1 MGLEKDLFALK
12 TDEGYTRITVNK
24 RTGVTWSFIA
34 RSNSTLG
41 SAMRMQVCYHGK
53 YQSVHS
59 VTEDIYN
66 LLEMNSTVPVARW
79 RIKMRRSSQRSNIRE
94 DSSGSRNIFTY
105 SRFEFEDCFD
115 GTPGPRPSF
124 EHMGRSIRRPILRD
138 FFTPTARQWKGK
150 EKAVELQD
158 VEYAQCA
165 ECAEWL
171 LGTTHDSCCV
181 MRHSVWCPR
190 RNRMFMISDTV
201 PRRPQSLKRSA
212 SPPNVRRYS
221 SSLPSCSNSSR
232 LNPLST
238 TLMSSLA
245 PQTFEVPPSPL
256 NHFLSLLPENHP
268 FNPDDAWNTYQTL
281 IDSDDHQY
289 LEPLD
294 VLNFAQKLSTAIEAG
309 SDHKSGVSYYQEWGT
324 RLAALNQRLESK
336 FEKHSSEDLMRLKLV
351 AKAYAFIGDLDHATV
366 RRPRVVG
373 EWADIGAHLLPL
385 SLRSQDWDTDVGSS
399 SFQDT
404 IYSILANIPDC
415 ASLLANRRH
424 WDREARQ
431 RIAVLLLDV
440 CCWEALAED
449 AYALLKEMR
458 AQQLS
463 IQIDLQLQVV
473 RLLVRADSFI
483 RANELYRLIS
493 NSTDAQHKFF
503 ISTGMFL
510 AAHQG
515 DFDRAEEYYTQLNAA
530 RWIASDDKAM
540 LMHAYAVAGRVRKV
554 VELFHEFFPDPANP
568 RLASKPSIVHYSILV
583 YAHAERADYDG
594 LNFWLQAMSKA
605 GIVPDIYV
613 YNIILK
619 SFAMRGEVESV
630 SAVLDQ
636 MRAAKIMPTRVLY
649 TTVISLLAH
658 RRDPVSA
665 EAIYKRALREGITPD
680 RKMITSLMNAH
691 VEAGSWAGV
700 VRIFDYLKSS
710 RTPRLRLSVE
720 VYNTLLKAYVLIGA
734 PFHVVSGIFR
744 KLESMG
750 VKPNGRMYTLIIQSA
765 CDAGFMNIANK
776 IFAEMQVV
784 AEDWHTTD
792 RVDAF
797 VMTVIMAGHLRLG
810 DKRSAKAVYDDMCGR
825 GIQPTSATFHH
836 ILRAYGNE
844 KTEES
849 LQIAEGFLKTIMA
862 GGEPSLGSLTVLLDA
877 YRRSGDIEAVRRLWP
892 QLWQLALRF
901 LKTDS
906 LFEGE
911 DDNPSDPMKRQANLL
926 CVPLSIYIDALSAA
940 GEHFAIAEMWGKAR
954 SQGFSF
960 DSHNWNHLAVA
971 LVRAGEPERAFE
983 IVERVLLPYQRQSE
997 AVLRG
1002 RDLSPDSP
1010 LTFDISPADVSQ
1022 PASQSPMH
1030 RSERRA
1036 YQSKV
1041 ATKRSGDALE
1051 MGPASDDF
1059 AHPLH
1064 VLHQISPSWNVWRPH
1079 RALLDLLSGVLRH
1092 LGSGM
1097 TIQPVGD
1104 RNSAPQ
1110 ELDPDSEEVF
1120 TRGKL
1125 PREMLDRIYL
1135 NYPDTI
1141 QTIRLHERWTTRKSS
1156 LTQLD
1161 NGW

>member
-1 MGLEKDLFALK
+1 MIEPLAAAV
-12 TDEGYTRITVNK
+12 VNSFLL
-24 RTGVTWSFIA
+24 RTPAGRA
-34 RSNSTLG
+34 
-41 SAMRMQVCYHGK
+41 SA
-53 YQSVHS
+53 
-59 VTEDIYN
+59 
-66 LLEMNSTVPVARW
+66 
-79 RIKMRRSSQRSNIRE
+79 
-94 DSSGSRNIFTY
+94 F
-105 SRFEFEDCFD
+105 
-115 GTPGPRPSF
+115 RPSL
-124 EHMGRSIRRPILRD
+124 EHMGRSVRRPLPRD
-138 FFTPTARQWKGK
+138 FFSPTARQWKGK

-181 MRHSVWCPR
+181 MRHSIWCPR
-190 RNRMFMISDTV
+190 RNRMFMISDAV
-201 PRRPQSLKRSA
+201 PRRPQPSNGSA

-221 SSLPSCSNSSR
+221 SSLPSCSNAPQ
-232 LNPLST
+232 LNHFST
-238 TLMSSLA
+238 TLLSSPA
-245 PQTFEVPPSPL
+245 PETLPSPL
-256 NHFLSLLPENHP
+256 NHFLSLLQENHP
-268 FNPDDAWNTYQTL
+268 LNLDDAWIIYQTL

-294 VLNFAQKLSTAIEAG
+294 ILSFAQKLSDATEAG
-309 SDHKSGVSYYQEWGT
+309 SDHKSGISYFQEWGT

-336 FEKHSSEDLMRLKLV
+336 FEKHSNEYLIRLKLV
-351 AKAYAFIGDLDHATV
+351 AKAWAFLGDPDHAIIAAHELSDLLFDGQRGELLDTYRTLV
-366 RRPRVVG
+366 RSIALYQDSEHVLDFILA
-373 EWADIGAHLLPL
+373 EWSNIGAHLLPL

-404 IYSILANIPDC
+404 IYSILADIPDS
-415 ASLLANRRH
+415 ASLLTKRRH
-424 WDREARQ
+424 WDKEARQ
-431 RIAVLLLDV
+431 RMAVLLLDV

-473 RLLVRADSFI
+473 RSLVRADSFI
-483 RANELYRLIS
+483 RANELYRIIS
-493 NSTDAQHKFF
+493 NSTNARHKFL

-515 DFDRAEEYYTQLNAA
+515 DVDRAEEYYTQLRAA
-530 RWIASDDKAM
+530 QWATSHDKAM
-540 LMHAYAVAGRVRKV
+540 LMHAYAVAGRVGKV
-554 VELFHEFFPDPANP
+554 VELFHEFFPDTANP
-568 RLASKPSIVHYSILV
+568 RLVSKPSIVHYSIVV

-605 GIVPDIYV
+605 GLVPDIYV
-613 YNIILK
+613 YSIILK

-636 MRAAKIMPTRVLY
+636 MRTAKIMPTRVLY

-658 RRDPVSA
+658 RKDPVSA

-744 KLESMG
+744 KLEFMG
-750 VKPNGRMYTLIIQSA
+750 VQPNGRMYTLIIQSA
-765 CDAGFMNIANK
+765 CDAGYMNIAKK
-776 IFAEMQVV
+776 IFAEMQ
-784 AEDWHTTD
+784 AAAQDWHATD

-797 VMTVIMAGHLRLG
+797 VLTIIMAGHLRLG
-810 DKRSAKAVYDDMCGR
+810 DKRSAKAVYDDMCGQ

-849 LQIAEGFLKTIMA
+849 FQIAEGFLKTIMA
-862 GGEPSLGSLTVLLDA
+862 GETSDHSWMPQQTRAAALEHVYGPLMLAYTKTDKPEEVERLFQSMLDAGGEPSLSSLSVLLDA
-877 YRRSGDIEAVRRLWP
+877 YRRSGDIEAVHGLWP
-892 QLWQLALRF
+892 QIWQLALRF
-901 LKTDS
+901 SKTDF

-911 DDNPSDPMKRQANLL
+911 GDTPSDPTKRQANLL

-954 SQGFSF
+954 SHGFSF

-1002 RDLSPDSP
+1002 RDVSPDSP

-1051 MGPASDDF
+1051 MDPASDDF

-1064 VLHQISPSWNVWRPH
+1064 VLHQISPSWNIWRPH
-1079 RALLDLLSGVLRH
+1079 RAVLNLLSGVLRH

-1097 TIQPVGD
+1097 IVQPVGELS
-1104 RNSAPQ
+1104 SAPQ
-1110 ELDPDSEEVF
+1110 ALDPNSDDVF
-1120 TRGKL
+1120 TRGKPPQETL
-1125 PREMLDRIYL
+1125 SRIYH

-1141 QTIRLHERWTTRKSS
+1141 QAIRLHERWATRKSS

-1161 NGW
+1161 DGW